1 MKEIVRRMDEVVCMK
16 ASRNELDNL
25 KRYNETTYYKIV
37 RQEGFASMINA
48 KLDYQTN
55 LLGTSTEEIST
66 FIGK

>member
-48 KLDYQTN
+48 KLDY
-55 LLGTSTEEIST
+55 
-66 FIGK
+66 